1 MGLYLCQKASL
12 YYEVGMMPVEGHRHD
27 ATDYEVSLRSATV
40 AKLERHYI
48 AKAKKHNLSPQDL
61 LHVLPHR
68 CGKQSFLCLT
78 EV

>member
-1 MGLYLCQKASL
+1 M
-12 YYEVGMMPVEGHRHD
+12 VPIEGYRHD
-27 ATDYEVSLRSATV
+27 ATDYEVSLRSAAV

-68 CGKQSFLCLT
+68 Y
-78 EV
+78 E